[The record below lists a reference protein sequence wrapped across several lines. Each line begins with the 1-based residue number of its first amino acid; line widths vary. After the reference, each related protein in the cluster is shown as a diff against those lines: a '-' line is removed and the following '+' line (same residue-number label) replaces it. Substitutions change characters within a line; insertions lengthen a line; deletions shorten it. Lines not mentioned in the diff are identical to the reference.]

1 MPRLVWSD
9 EAVHDLDRVY
19 AFLAKKSIDAAVAA
33 IKVIR
38 KKSSLLEKF
47 PNAGRPAADLEPEH
61 RELIIPFGAAG
72 YILLYRV
79 EEDTVY
85 ILGLM
90 HQREV
95 GWDAY

>member
-9 EAVHDLDRVY
+9 EAVQDLEKAY
-19 AFLAKKSIDAAVAA
+19 NFLAGKSLEAAVAA
-33 IKVIR
+33 VKVIR
-38 KKSSLLEKF
+38 EKSTLLKRF

-72 YILLYRV
+72 YVLLYRV
-79 EEDTVY
+79 EEDAVY

-95 GWDAY
+95 GWDPR